1 MEGKCSFSD
10 LAKSSCGDFRGST
23 RMVCRLRECQE
34 GITGHLQACHLSKLT
49 GIPEYELI
57 LPRAGLFDVPLHRQ
71 EEMFVCPKHRYNLG
85 RNWRPLRTCQYPLH
99 SGSRKKLRNRN
110 VVNMQMYRI
119 YNQFLEQQ
127 FLLGQVSGLY
137 TFILLCVVIATKL
150 PKLLINKTKIPIF
163 GKRFAST
170 VTLLMKLLI

>member
-57 LPRAGLFDVPLHRQ
+57 LPRAGLFDEPLHRQ

-110 VVNMQMYRI
+110 VVNMQMYKNI
-119 YNQFLEQQ
+119 QSIF
-127 FLLGQVSGLY
+127 GTTIPVGSGEWFVHFY
-137 TFILLCVVIATKL
+137 FIVRGYSHKTAEI
-150 PKLLINKTKIPIF
+150 INK
-163 GKRFAST
+163 
-170 VTLLMKLLI
+170 